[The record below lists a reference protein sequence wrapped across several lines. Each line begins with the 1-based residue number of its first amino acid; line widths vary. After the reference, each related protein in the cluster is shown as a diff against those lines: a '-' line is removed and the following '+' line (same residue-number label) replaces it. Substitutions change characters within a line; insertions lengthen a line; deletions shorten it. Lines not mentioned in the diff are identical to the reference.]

1 MSTFTVPDLDDGPVV
16 IRHGSAE
23 PIELTVKGGKIT
35 TKTDAEA
42 AAVRAAFA
50 SVEEPSTKTPAKE
63 G

>member
-16 IRHGSAE
+16 IRLAGAE
-23 PIELTVKGGKIT
+23 PVELSAKGGKIT
-35 TKTDAEA
+35 TKTDEEA

-50 SVEEPSTKTPAKE
+50 VVEESAKTPAKE